1 MSKNL
6 NKKNDVNINKIPSTK
21 IKEIHIPTNSSITTK
36 LGSLSSTPFFSKLVF
51 NEIKLINKIGTRI
64 SNRAK

>member
-6 NKKNDVNINKIPSTK
+6 NKKNDVKINKIPSTK
-21 IKEIHIPTNSSITTK
+21 IKEIHIPANSSITTK
-36 LGSLSSTPFFSKLVF
+36 PGSLFSTPFFSKLVF
-51 NEIKLINKIGTRI
+51 NEIKLNNKIGTRI